1 MRDQTKIK
9 KDSKQPSCVI
19 ACRCLWLAALL
30 VCILANMNV
39 AMAGETSPKN
49 IPVIKIA
56 HTRVIDDLPFF
67 VGVEEGFFEREGV
80 KVDLVTLTGTTN
92 TLAAVM
98 KNEIQGG
105 IIGATQVFFAAK
117 ENIPIK
123 VVAWLGKSHK
133 GTVCGLHVRKSGN
146 VRRVGDLRGK
156 RIVLSSDISSRALI
170 SEALDRSGIKMA
182 EVMVDAGLGLDNPMQ
197 YEAVLKTGWVDVI
210 NT

>member
-1 MRDQTKIK
+1 V
-9 KDSKQPSCVI
+9 CF
-19 ACRCLWLAALL
+19 LASVNA
-30 VCILANMNV
+30 
-39 AMAGETSPKN
+39 AMAGDLSPNN

-80 KVDLVTLTGTTN
+80 KVELVTLTGTTN

-170 SEALDRSGIKMA
+170 SEALDRSGIKLE
-182 EVMVDAGLGLDNPMQ
+182 EVIVDAGLGLDNPMQ

>member
-1 MRDQTKIK
+1 MRDQIKIK
-9 KDSKQPSCVI
+9 TDSKEQSWVMTY
-19 ACRCLWLAALL
+19 RRLWLVALL
-30 VCILANMNV
+30 GCFLININA
-39 AMAGETSPKN
+39 ATAGEAFQKD

-80 KVDLVTLTGTTN
+80 KVELVTLTGTTN

-133 GTVCGLHVRKSGN
+133 GTVCGLHVRKRGN

-182 EVMVDAGLGLDNPMQ
+182 EVIVDAGLGLDNPMQ

>member
-1 MRDQTKIK
+1 VRDQTKIN
-9 KDSKQPSCVI
+9 KDSRQKSWVI
-19 ACRCLWLAALL
+19 TCRRLWLAALL
-30 VCILANMNV
+30 VCFLASVN
-39 AMAGETSPKN
+39 AAIAGDLSPNN

-80 KVDLVTLTGTTN
+80 KVELVTLTGTTN

-170 SEALDRSGIKMA
+170 SEALDRSGIKLA
-182 EVMVDAGLGLDNPMQ
+182 EVIVDAGLGLDNPMQ

>member
-9 KDSKQPSCVI
+9 TDSKRQSWAIV
-19 ACRCLWLAALL
+19 CRCLWVAALL
-30 VCILANMNV
+30 WCFLADINT
-39 AMAGETSPKN
+39 AAAGEASSKD

-146 VRRVGDLRGK
+146 VRRVADLRGK

-170 SEALDRSGIKMA
+170 SEALDRNGIKLE
-182 EVMVDAGLGLDNPMQ
+182 EVIVDAGLGLDNPMQ
-197 YEAVLKTGWVDVI
+197 YEAILKTGWVDVI